1 VVEEKQEKLNASGN
15 AKPERRADWMN
26 LSASIAVILGIVFLG
41 LEISQ
46 NTDMMRSQTRDSI
59 SEKQMM
65 FSEWVAT
72 EMDLAETIAKSN
84 LGLPLEP
91 GERVMY
97 GYFLAGV
104 LREWENSHYQFEQG
118 LFDRDEFE
126 PRMRRWRETMQIS
139 SNSQTWKLTR
149 MNYSPSF
156 RVEVDRIITEIEME
170 QERPSQSGMPQ

>member
-1 VVEEKQEKLNASGN
+1 MTKDQG
-15 AKPERRADWMN
+15 ERKVPKSKAIDWMN

-41 LEISQ
+41 LEIRQ

-72 EMDLAETIAKSN
+72 EIDLADTIAKFN
-84 LGLPLEP
+84 MGEALTP
-91 GERVMY
+91 GESVQH

-104 LREWENSHYQFEQG
+104 WREWENSYYQFQQG

-126 PRMRRWRETMQIS
+126 PRMNRWHEMMRNPNTRQV
-139 SNSQTWKLTR
+139 WRATR
-149 MNYSPSF
+149 MNYSPAF
-156 RVEVDRIITEIEME
+156 RQEVDIIVAAYSSDEEGIAGVSS
-170 QERPSQSGMPQ
+170 R